1 MSRVSG
7 GAAAA
12 RKPACV
18 FFGPRVNHCQRFETA
33 LKYWAVLQVVVALFY
48 KLTCT
53 THWVLCVGV
62 CFFFCFFLLVLCSDQ
77 NCKSQYC
84 SLGLCY
90 SSVIVQSV
98 CSAVCTLLQALSS
111 FLSLSLVLTSL
122 FQINELSNVPV
133 PVMLMP
139 DDFKAYSKIKVDNH
153 LFNK

>member
-33 LKYWAVLQVVVALFY
+33 LKYWAVLQVVMALFY

-62 CFFFCFFLLVLCSDQ
+62 CFFLFFFIGFVLRSKLQKPILLPWFVLFLS
-77 NCKSQYC
+77 NC
-84 SLGLCY
+84 
-90 SSVIVQSV
+90 
-98 CSAVCTLLQALSS
+98 AVCLFSCLHSSSSS
-111 FLSLSLVLTSL
+111 FLISLSLSLVLTSL